1 MDKHRVY
8 LRAYVPVIY
17 HVHVE
22 AESLEAAHAK
32 VLEDVEKNYFDSDY
46 WKDSETVDVEH
57 DAAESLEVLPP
68 LLYRGV

>member
-1 MDKHRVY
+1 MATHRVY
-8 LRAYVPVIY
+8 LRAHVPVAY
-17 HVHVE
+17 RVYVE
-22 AESLEAAHAK
+22 ADSLEAAHAK